1 MISDVIVYE
10 RIEQAVRDAAEW
22 LDCQIAANL
31 AGLYAAGQ
39 GVEHDPR
46 VVKLLRERREQL
58 AAWRAAKLD
67 ELRALLLRETN
78 RLN

>member
-1 MISDVIVYE
+1 MPLTL
-10 RIEQAVRDAAEW
+10 RR
-22 LDCQIAANL
+22 
-31 AGLYAAGQ
+31 

-58 AAWRAAKLD
+58 AAWRAAKFD